1 MNPNHYHR
9 PKKMH
14 KKKDEVRLNIIF
26 LTTHQQHTNDGI
38 SVQ

>member
-14 KKKDEVRLNIIF
+14 KKDEVRLNIIF